1 MSPDPSGQDLAGTL
15 QGFAGLPAGPDR
27 QAPDPVNAPMIRH
40 YVEAMGDENPI
51 YVDEEAARAAGRDGI
66 VAPPPMISVWLMAG
80 YRAHMAARSEP
91 PADSPFDKLLALM
104 GEAGFTGVVA
114 TNDEQTYHRELRP
127 GDQLTMSAVIEDVS
141 PCKQTALG
149 PGHFVTTLR
158 TFRDAD
164 GEVVA
169 EQRFRILRF
178 RPKTAE
184 PAGRAEA
191 AEPAGRPAE
200 RAGRPEAAEPVGA
213 PAQES
218 LRPKPVVLRDNE
230 FWFAAAREHRL
241 VIQACD
247 DCGRLRHPPSP
258 ACPQCRSFGWHEVT
272 SSGRGTVHSY
282 VISHHPRAPGF
293 EYPLAVLLVDI
304 EEGTRLVADFAG
316 DPDSVRVGMPV
327 EVEWVRYDDEFTLP
341 RFRPVAGE
349 A

>member
-1 MSPDPSGQDLAGTL
+1 MSGAAGQDLGETL
-15 QGFAGLPAGPDR
+15 HGFTGLSAGPDR

-40 YVEAMGDENPI
+40 FIEAMGDENPI

-80 YRAHMAARSEP
+80 YRAHIAARSAP
-91 PADSPFDKLLALM
+91 PADSPFEKLLALL
-104 GEAGFTGVVA
+104 GDAGFTGVVA

-178 RPKTAE
+178 SPKA
-184 PAGRAEA
+184 AEA
-191 AEPAGRPAE
+191 SGRPA
-200 RAGRPEAAEPVGA
+200 A
-213 PAQES
+213 ES

-241 VIQACD
+241 AIQACD

-258 ACPQCRSFGWHEVT
+258 ACPHCRSFGWHEVT
-272 SSGRGTVHSY
+272 SAGRGTVHSY

-293 EYPLAVLLVDI
+293 QYPLAVLLVDL

-341 RFRPVAGE
+341 RFRRPDGL
-349 A
+349 